1 MVAGRVFFL
10 ALSALI
16 ALVGLFTAARS
27 EGYLNFFG
35 FALLAFGVLFRPERG
50 EASLRRGGRSLSPLL
65 EVACQLRLS

>member
-35 FALLAFGVLFRPERG
+35 FALLAFGVLFGLSVVKRHFD
-50 EASLRRGGRSLSPLL
+50 EAD
-65 EVACQLRLS
+65 AH